1 MSKSSIKIDPEAIT
15 MLKEE
20 ELKEY
25 VRVAD
30 QFNVIAEKLRNI
42 LRNNSDEPPPSLTSD
57 EIKPL
62 EMILS
67 LFFQGSMLYE
77 RCLQFFNEDILT
89 QENIKQLTIYKN
101 DNKKFFKGKRVRNVP
116 GAYRY
121 AIIANYPTI
130 MEIVSTLNA
139 SNAVILNVFVALCP
153 DISVNFSIMPNERR
167 TMNNA
172 IIKSVNHLFAFYKT
186 STVINAI
193 ASNENLHTL
202 YAMII
207 NNVAKLLDK
216 ANSKSNIKSNSK

>member
-25 VRVAD
+25 IRVAD

-42 LRNNSDEPPPSLTSD
+42 LRNNSDEPPPSLTSE

-101 DNKKFFKGKRVRNVP
+101 DNKKFIKGKRVRNVP
-116 GAYRY
+116 GVYRY
-121 AIIANYPTI
+121 AIVANYPTI

-153 DISVNFSIMPNERR
+153 DISVNFNVSPNERR

-186 STVINAI
+186 SAVINAI

-207 NNVAKLLDK
+207 NNVAKHLDK
-216 ANSKSNIKSNSK
+216 ANIKSNSK